1 MGNRSEPSYD
11 VLVVGAAGV
20 DTIVRVPRLQVPDAD
35 LVHVPPIRDYVAHT
49 GTGAALGFHALGLRT
64 HFLDFIGD
72 DLQGE
77 LIRRRFAAAGLG
89 FDALPAPNGTPRSVN
104 LVDEAGRRFSFY
116 DGRHPADLLLP
127 PEFVAPHLDRA
138 RHVHVCR
145 SGFNRELF
153 GELERRGLP
162 SSTDLHAWD
171 GVNPDSHPWAFR
183 TDYVFLSAAGVQGR
197 IEETL
202 RLILAR
208 GKAKLVVATDG
219 ERGCHL
225 LSRDGDGAVRH
236 VPAVAPAAPV
246 VDSNGAGDAFVTAFL
261 ATLFAGGDLD
271 RCALAGTVSG
281 AFACTQVGTHERQ
294 LTAAELDAELA
305 RLDGG
310 AGRGPVSRV

>member
-1 MGNRSEPSYD
+1 MGHRNEPPYD

-20 DTIVRVPRLQVPDAD
+20 DTIVRVPRLEVPDAD
-35 LVHVPPIRDYVAHT
+35 LLHVPPIRDYVAHT

-64 HFLDFIGD
+64 HFLDFLGE
-72 DLQGE
+72 DLQGD
-77 LIRRRFAAAGLG
+77 LIRRRFTSAGLG
-89 FDALPAPNGTPRSVN
+89 FDVLPAPNGTPRSVN

-127 PEFVAPHLDRA
+127 PEFVGPHLDRA

-183 TDYVFLSAAGVQGR
+183 TDYVFLSAAGLRGR

-202 RLILAR
+202 RLILER
-208 GKAKLVVATDG
+208 GKARLAVATDG

-225 LSRDGDGAVRH
+225 LSREGDGAVQH
-236 VPAVAPAAPV
+236 FPAVTPAAPV

-261 ATLFAGGDLD
+261 YTLFTGGDLGE
-271 RCALAGTVSG
+271 CARAGTVSG

-294 LTAAELDAELA
+294 MTAAELAAELA
-305 RLDGG
+305 GAEGGDG
-310 AGRGPVSRV
+310 AAAVSPA